1 MDTSIES
8 MKENMGPIESL
19 LKGLPGVR
27 DYVDNE
33 LRRTVDKRLRE
44 KIVAYLSQQQNRFL
58 QLQRQLL
65 ENNGLRWMA
74 KTNSLTQ
81 RLQLLIDRIKTAS
94 YGYSGLFSDIR
105 IRETALKN
113 LYRFDEAFVQKVVAL
128 GDSLNQF
135 AAVKE
140 PEQISALLS
149 TIDETIT
156 ALDAQWAN
164 RLAVLEDPDLLSQL
178 EPQDDLP
185 PTNT

>member
-44 KIVAYLSQQQNRFL
+44 KIVVYLSQQQNRFL

-65 ENNGLRWMA
+65 EHNGLQWMA
-74 KTNSLTQ
+74 KANNLTQ
-81 RLQLLIDRIKTAS
+81 RLQLLIDRIKAAS

-105 IRETALKN
+105 IRETELKN
-113 LYRFDEAFVQKVVAL
+113 LYRFDKAFVQKIAAL

-135 AAVKE
+135 AAAKE
-140 PEQISALLS
+140 PEQISALFSML
-149 TIDETIT
+149 DETIAT
-156 ALDAQWAN
+156 LDAQWAN

-178 EPQDDLP
+178 EFQNNQP
-185 PTNT
+185 PSSA